1 MSVLVDTS
9 TSYEVDYST
18 SQIVNAWRT
27 KRLEFIKIDESN
39 EAIRE
44 FLPQVEQ
51 DPVVLALAS
60 SRVLGPQGEK
70 DMRAQLEAWSNA
82 LLSVAICLREDV
94 EGQEDVVIVKKDR
107 EEREMPKDQDQD
119 KHDRAESTKSTNKP
133 TIVGTIVGTMCLGW
147 GGITARTAQHRTAQM
162 GITLGKK
169 HQNKGYGRE
178 AINWMVDWAFMH
190 AGLHT
195 VCLTAASY
203 NPRGIHLYQSIGFR
217 LEGRRKETIYF
228 NRGWYDELDFGM
240 TEWEWETLRGIEP
253 KRVG

>member
-1 MSVLVDTS
+1 MSVAVDTS
-9 TSYEVDYST
+9 TPLYEVDYST
-18 SQIVNAWRT
+18 TPIVHAWRT
-27 KRLEFIKIDESN
+27 KRLEFIRIDESN
-39 EAIRE
+39 EAIKE

-82 LLSVAICLREDV
+82 LLGVAICLRDDV
-94 EGQEDVVIVKKDR
+94 AGGGQEDVMKMKTKKTKK
-107 EEREMPKDQDQD
+107 EEEEEEEEETRNDAKRYSQ
-119 KHDRAESTKSTNKP
+119 R
-133 TIVGTIVGTMCLGW
+133 TIVGTMCLGW
-147 GGITARTAQHRTAQM
+147 GGINARTAQHRTAQM
-162 GITLGKK
+162 SITLSRQ

-203 NPRGIHLYQSIGFR
+203 NPRGIHLYRSIGFR
-217 LEGRRKETIYF
+217 LQGTRKETIYF
-228 NRGWYDELDFGM
+228 NRAWYDELDFGM
-240 TEWEWETLRGIEP
+240 TEWEWETLRGLVSGPE
-253 KRVG
+253 GC